1 MIRKY
6 LICGKKQLY
15 LQSKNIE
22 AYQEVGRVVELLM
35 PIKDFWQL
43 QDMIKDV
50 NYLIASGE
58 PQTEVVASY
67 KKVLQGSARFAVKEM
82 DRLWLYG
89 RKT

>member
-22 AYQEVGRVVELLM
+22 VYQEVGRVVELLM

-43 QDMIKDV
+43 EGLIKDV
-50 NYLIASGE
+50 NYLIAAGE
-58 PQTEVVASY
+58 PQAEVVASY
-67 KKVLQGSARFAVKEM
+67 RKVLKGSARFAVKEM